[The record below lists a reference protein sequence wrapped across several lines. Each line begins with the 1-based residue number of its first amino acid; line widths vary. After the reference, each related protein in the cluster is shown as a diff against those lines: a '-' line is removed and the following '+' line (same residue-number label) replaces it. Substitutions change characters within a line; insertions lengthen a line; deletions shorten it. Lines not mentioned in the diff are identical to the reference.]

1 MLKIEHTKSTGKA
14 VHMNMEYVRN
24 IVTADMDIIR
34 KLMIVSTNMSMNTN
48 MKMVRKIMIVDT
60 GIPIMDMEK
69 IVAVEDTIINM
80 NIPTI

>member
-1 MLKIEHTKSTGKA
+1 
-14 VHMNMEYVRN
+14 MEYVRN

-34 KLMIVSTNMSMNTN
+34 KLMIVSTNMSTNMSMN

>member
-34 KLMIVSTNMSMNTN
+34 KLMIVSTNMSMN

>member
-1 MLKIEHTKSTGKA
+1 
-14 VHMNMEYVRN
+14 MEYVRN
-24 IVTADMDIIR
+24 IVTVDMDIIR
-34 KLMIVSTNMSMNTN
+34 KLMIVSTNMSTN